1 MNLNL
6 LSNFGEALQ
15 FRKIINFEKLKP
27 NLSLGNILLHTCW
40 CFFYC
45 DDGFKKK
52 VSICSTI
59 QFGNVFENLV

>member
-27 NLSLGNILLHTCW
+27 NISLEKYFVAYMLVHL
-40 CFFYC
+40 FYVMIVLKTKISC
-45 DDGFKKK
+45 ARKYLTKKK
-52 VSICSTI
+52 CI
-59 QFGNVFENLV
+59 